1 MKTILILI
9 FFIAVTPF
17 TTFSYGAVAIDTKDD
32 EGLNQTLWLE
42 NGKMRVDSGEEEGY
56 MLFNAK
62 TNTMYIVDPEEKK
75 VMDMSSF
82 LTKSSAG
89 KNRFKMKV
97 KKRGKGPVIAGYS
110 TSHYAFFANGKKC
123 TDEYLSKKALND
135 VGSTTIFDALS
146 KLGQMEGLPSES
158 VDPCD
163 SVDGS
168 SGDLYKKYG
177 FPLRIVN
184 DDGSLDLEV
193 IKISKKRKMP
203 KGGFDLP
210 AGYAVED
217 VGNIMQ
223 KAMQNMPSMKEMPR
237 DIDPEVME
245 RMMKEMMKQRGR

>member
-1 MKTILILI
+1 MKKILILI

-62 TNTMYIVDPEEKK
+62 TNKMYIVDPEEKK

-110 TSHYAFFANGKKC
+110 TSHYAFFANGKKMYGRVSF
-123 TDEYLSKKALND
+123 EK
-135 VGSTTIFDALS
+135 ST
-146 KLGQMEGLPSES
+146 
-158 VDPCD
+158 
-163 SVDGS
+163 
-168 SGDLYKKYG
+168 
-177 FPLRIVN
+177 
-184 DDGSLDLEV
+184 
-193 IKISKKRKMP
+193 
-203 KGGFDLP
+203 
-210 AGYAVED
+210 
-217 VGNIMQ
+217 
-223 KAMQNMPSMKEMPR
+223 
-237 DIDPEVME
+237 
-245 RMMKEMMKQRGR
+245 